1 MLEERSRNKG
11 YGAHTSV
18 AHPSIFK
25 QRPQPA
31 GTSFWTWSQCAD
43 SKVLEW
49 FLSVP
54 NRSTKIVGG
63 PQGQTTPSPWH
74 NKIWFFWSQA
84 TCSISATTLLQTACT
99 PVLITR
105 MYLLVFQMWTT
116 SGSVIFLLS
125 AWASRK
131 SKKYL
136 MATGALL
143 LGKLQMLLKRF
154 STTEWMATWK
164 VKKMSNATVTQEK
177 NNIFCLGEP
186 NLLRGTTHTNCN
198 TLVAKI

>member
-1 MLEERSRNKG
+1 MLEERSQNKG

-198 TLVAKI
+198 MLVAKI

>member
-1 MLEERSRNKG
+1 MLEERSWNKG

-25 QRPQPA
+25 QRSQPA

-43 SKVLEW
+43 SQVLEW

-54 NRSTKIVGG
+54 NRSTKIMGAHRAK
-63 PQGQTTPSPWH
+63 PHLHPD

-84 TCSISATTLLQTACT
+84 TCSISETTLLQTACT
-99 PVLITR
+99 PVPITR

-164 VKKMSNATVTQEK
+164 IKKMSNATVTHEK
-177 NNIFCLGEP
+177 NDIFCLGEP
-186 NLLRGTTHTNCN
+186 TLLRGTTHTNCN

>member
-84 TCSISATTLLQTACT
+84 TCSISATRLLQTACT
-99 PVLITR
+99 PVPITR

-177 NNIFCLGEP
+177 NSIFCLGEP

-198 TLVAKI
+198 MLVAKI